1 MAPEGRTRREL
12 RVMGLSAMS
21 ATIAPVV
28 LVCLLMIRKVR
39 PRLRFLF
46 RHWTGR
52 MQREIARWS

>member
-1 MAPEGRTRREL
+1 MGATVAP
-12 RVMGLSAMS
+12 
-21 ATIAPVV
+21 IV

-46 RHWTGR
+46 RHWNSR